1 MLVVHD
7 AKIETR
13 RLEAI
18 IESTCEGPREKRPKY
33 KDLAPPAAAQEFCPL
48 SSSLCSEIPSV
59 AKGSL
64 DPFPLLPPSS
74 NPSITRINLYNIQL
88 QASRTCFEP
97 VNHYYAI
104 SQKDISIRNE
114 TE

>member
-13 RLEAI
+13 RWEAI

-33 KDLAPPAAAQEFCPL
+33 KDLALQQPPKNFALFLLRYVQRFQVSPKVL
-48 SSSLCSEIPSV
+48 LI
-59 AKGSL
+59 
-64 DPFPLLPPSS
+64 PFPLLPPSS
-74 NPSITRINLYNIQL
+74 NPSITRINLSNIQL